1 MWNIKKQMD
10 KLKNKT
16 TSNKKIIV
24 FLVGLFLIG
33 LIAGSIFITIISK
46 SDQALVKEYI
56 KEFVNK
62 ADKNKLNY
70 LEALKNASL
79 SNGLF
84 IVIVWL
90 LGFSII
96 GIPIVIFMY
105 FSKAFILGFSLS
117 SFILQYKFKGLLLA
131 LIYFFPHHVVN
142 ILAYTLIMIYS
153 LKISFILINSIIKK
167 KTISFKAIM
176 NRYLIV
182 FAVSI
187 GMVIVASLYECFVV
201 PFLIRNLIGFL

>member
-1 MWNIKKQMD
+1 MKKQMD

-16 TSNKKIIV
+16 ISNKKTIV

>member
-1 MWNIKKQMD
+1 MKKQMD

>member
-1 MWNIKKQMD
+1 MD

-142 ILAYTLIMIYS
+142 ILAYTLILIYS
-153 LKISFILINSIIKK
+153 LKISFILVNSIIKK

>member
-1 MWNIKKQMD
+1 MKKQMD

-142 ILAYTLIMIYS
+142 ILAYTLILIYS

>member
-1 MWNIKKQMD
+1 MKKQMD

-70 LEALKNASL
+70 LEAWKNASL

-84 IVIVWL
+84 IVMVWL

>member
-1 MWNIKKQMD
+1 MKKQMD

-117 SFILQYKFKGLLLA
+117 SFILRYKFKGLLLA

-142 ILAYTLIMIYS
+142 ILAYTLILIYS
-153 LKISFILINSIIKK
+153 LKISFILVNSIIKK

>member
-1 MWNIKKQMD
+1 MKKQMD
-10 KLKNKT
+10 KLKKKT

-70 LEALKNASL
+70 LEALKNTSL

-142 ILAYTLIMIYS
+142 ILAYTLILIYS

>member
-1 MWNIKKQMD
+1 MKKQMD

-56 KEFVNK
+56 KKFVNK

>member
-1 MWNIKKQMD
+1 MKKQMD

-84 IVIVWL
+84 IVMVWL

-187 GMVIVASLYECFVV
+187 GMVIVASLYECFIV

>member
-1 MWNIKKQMD
+1 MKKQMD
-10 KLKNKT
+10 KLKKKT

-142 ILAYTLIMIYS
+142 ILAYTLILIYS
-153 LKISFILINSIIKK
+153 LKISFILVNSIIKK

-201 PFLIRNLIGFL
+201 PFLIKNLIGFL

>member
-1 MWNIKKQMD
+1 MKKQMD
-10 KLKNKT
+10 KLKKKT

-201 PFLIRNLIGFL
+201 PFLIKNLIGFL

>member
-1 MWNIKKQMD
+1 MKKQMD

-167 KTISFKAIM
+167 KTIIFKAIM

>member
-1 MWNIKKQMD
+1 MKKQMD

-142 ILAYTLIMIYS
+142 ILAYTLILIYS
-153 LKISFILINSIIKK
+153 LKISFILINNIIKK

>member
-1 MWNIKKQMD
+1 MKKQMD

-16 TSNKKIIV
+16 ISNKKIIV

-142 ILAYTLIMIYS
+142 ILAYTLILIYS

>member
-1 MWNIKKQMD
+1 MKKQMD

-84 IVIVWL
+84 IVMVWL

-131 LIYFFPHHVVN
+131 LIYFFPHHIVN

>member
-1 MWNIKKQMD
+1 MKKQMD
-10 KLKNKT
+10 KLKTKT

-142 ILAYTLIMIYS
+142 ILAYTLILIYS

>member
-1 MWNIKKQMD
+1 MKKQMD

-16 TSNKKIIV
+16 TSNKKIII

-142 ILAYTLIMIYS
+142 ILAYTLILIYS

>member
-1 MWNIKKQMD
+1 MKKQMD
-10 KLKNKT
+10 KLKKKT

-84 IVIVWL
+84 VVIVWL

-142 ILAYTLIMIYS
+142 ILAYTLILIYS

>member
-1 MWNIKKQMD
+1 MKKQMD
-10 KLKNKT
+10 KLKKKT

-142 ILAYTLIMIYS
+142 ILAYTLILIYS

-201 PFLIRNLIGFL
+201 PFLIKNLIGFL

>member
-1 MWNIKKQMD
+1 MKKQMD
-10 KLKNKT
+10 KLKTKT

-142 ILAYTLIMIYS
+142 ILAYTLILIYS
-153 LKISFILINSIIKK
+153 LKISFILVNSIIKK

-201 PFLIRNLIGFL
+201 PFLIKNLIGFL

>member
-1 MWNIKKQMD
+1 MKKQMD
-10 KLKNKT
+10 KLKKKT

-142 ILAYTLIMIYS
+142 ILAYTLILIYS

-167 KTISFKAIM
+167 KTISFKY
-176 NRYLIV
+176 RDGYS
-182 FAVSI
+182 SI
-187 GMVIVASLYECFVV
+187 FI
-201 PFLIRNLIGFL
+201 

>member
-1 MWNIKKQMD
+1 MKKQMD

-16 TSNKKIIV
+16 ISNKKIIV

>member
-1 MWNIKKQMD
+1 MKKQMD
-10 KLKNKT
+10 KLKKKT

-56 KEFVNK
+56 KEFV
-62 ADKNKLNY
+62 NKLNY

-142 ILAYTLIMIYS
+142 ILAYTLILIYS

>member
-1 MWNIKKQMD
+1 MKKQMD

-117 SFILQYKFKGLLLA
+117 SFILQYKFKGLLLV

-142 ILAYTLIMIYS
+142 ILAYTLILIYS

>member
-1 MWNIKKQMD
+1 MKKQMD

-142 ILAYTLIMIYS
+142 ILAYTLILIYS

-201 PFLIRNLIGFL
+201 PFLY

>member
-1 MWNIKKQMD
+1 MKKQMD

-16 TSNKKIIV
+16 ISNKKIIV

-142 ILAYTLIMIYS
+142 ILAYTLILIYS
-153 LKISFILINSIIKK
+153 LKISFILVNSIIKK

>member
-1 MWNIKKQMD
+1 MKKQMD

-16 TSNKKIIV
+16 ISNKKIIV

-187 GMVIVASLYECFVV
+187 GMVIVASLYECFIV

>member
-1 MWNIKKQMD
+1 MKKQMD
-10 KLKNKT
+10 KLKTKT

-153 LKISFILINSIIKK
+153 LKISFILVNSIIKK

-201 PFLIRNLIGFL
+201 PFLIKNLIGFL

>member
-1 MWNIKKQMD
+1 MKKQMD
-10 KLKNKT
+10 KLKTKT

-167 KTISFKAIM
+167 KAISFKAIM

>member
-1 MWNIKKQMD
+1 MKKQMD

-16 TSNKKIIV
+16 ISNKKIIV

-142 ILAYTLIMIYS
+142 ILAYTLILIYS
-153 LKISFILINSIIKK
+153 LKISFILVNSIIKK

-176 NRYLIV
+176 NRYLFF

-187 GMVIVASLYECFVV
+187 VMVIVASLYECFVV

>member
-1 MWNIKKQMD
+1 MKKQMD
-10 KLKNKT
+10 KLKKKT

-142 ILAYTLIMIYS
+142 ILAYTLILIYS

>member
-1 MWNIKKQMD
+1 MKKQMD
-10 KLKNKT
+10 KLKKKT

-117 SFILQYKFKGLLLA
+117 SFILQYKFKGLLPA

-182 FAVSI
+182 FVVSI

-201 PFLIRNLIGFL
+201 PFLIKNLIGFL

>member
-1 MWNIKKQMD
+1 MKKQMD

-187 GMVIVASLYECFVV
+187 GMVIVASLYECFIV

>member
-1 MWNIKKQMD
+1 MD

-131 LIYFFPHHVVN
+131 LIYFFPHHIVN

>member
-1 MWNIKKQMD
+1 MKKQMD

-142 ILAYTLIMIYS
+142 ILAYTLILIYS

-201 PFLIRNLIGFL
+201 PFLIKNLIGFL

>member
-1 MWNIKKQMD
+1 MKKQMD

-201 PFLIRNLIGFL
+201 PFLIKNLIGFL

>member
-1 MWNIKKQMD
+1 MKKQMD

-201 PFLIRNLIGFL
+201 PLAIRNLIGFL